1 MTRARR
7 LGACAALLLVAPMLS
22 GCLQNVGRFWQ
33 VHAER
38 VDGETYL
45 VADRGPVLGGP
56 DERTFGIYR
65 ARGADC
71 GAWEQVA
78 EGLQGPLSGT
88 CVFDTQADGERLCT
102 FHDGRMV
109 VFRFKTGAL
118 EKAYIPAKTNWQAE
132 TGAQIGPSLYVF
144 GAEFQKTNGM
154 PDKFGT
160 LRVASYDGKELK
172 ELFPSKSPPR
182 IQRGEDA
189 GFWLKAVYHE
199 GRIVICWRTAE
210 RGDLLDLEPPITC
223 AGPLQT
229 VTFDGEHYGN
239 QVLTIDGLPDGLLDV
254 WSEGAGLMA
263 VVQPQDPEFGR
274 SAAPRRFRLPMVVG
288 GTIEELTLP
297 ERNEPERLRM
307 KPYEVIRLSG
317 ANGGAF
323 LRHNSQ
329 EFEIWRAEPD
339 AWSVQARPEGL
350 PTNNLELGLLGLL
363 GLGVGFVAMGFGM
376 AFRRRRIL
384 RAFTAKIKTREVLA
398 PLTLRI
404 SAFLVDLALLLTATE
419 ALTRALGIRT
429 GGPVANIDSL
439 EIHRPFVGLYLVYLV
454 LCEWSYGATL
464 GKWAMGLCVVNDKG
478 ERPNLWSIFVRNLVG
493 FYERNPILAAFAALP
508 TIFLTPRSQRLG
520 DLLAR
525 TYVVQRDALH
535 LYKEQREAERQA
547 RGGEGEG
554 SDASGNAGASG
565 ENASGS
571 REANDEAPA

>member
-7 LGACAALLLVAPMLS
+7 LSACAALLLVAPMLS

-33 VHAER
+33 VNAER
-38 VDGETYL
+38 VDGQTYL
-45 VADRGPVLGGP
+45 VADRGPVSAGP

-71 GAWEQVA
+71 GAWDQVA
-78 EGLQGPLSGT
+78 EGLQGPLWGS

-109 VFRFKTGAL
+109 VFRFKTGAP
-118 EKAYIPAKTNWQAE
+118 EKVYVPAKGNWQAE
-132 TGAQIGPSLYVF
+132 TGAQIGPTLFVF
-144 GAEFQKTNGM
+144 GAEFQKTNGI

-160 LRVASYDGKELK
+160 LRVASFDGKELI
-172 ELFPSKSPPR
+172 ERSPSKTPPR
-182 IQRGEDA
+182 IQRGDA

-199 GRIVICWRTAE
+199 GRIVLCWRAVQP
-210 RGDLLDLEPPITC
+210 GDALDLEPPMTFD
-223 AGPLQT
+223 GPLQT
-229 VTFDGEHYGN
+229 ATFDGERYGE
-239 QVLTIDGLPDGLLDV
+239 QVLTIDGLPDGMLDV
-254 WSEGAGLMA
+254 WSDGADLMA
-263 VVQPQDPEFGR
+263 VVQPQEPQFGR
-274 SAAPRRFRLPMVVG
+274 SAAPRRFRLPQEVG
-288 GTIEELTLP
+288 GTIEELKLP
-297 ERNEPERLRM
+297 ERGEPERLRM
-307 KPYEVIRLSG
+307 KPYGILRLPG

-350 PTNNLELGLLGLL
+350 PSNNLELFLLGLL
-363 GLGVGFVAMGFGM
+363 GMGVGFVAMGFGM

-419 ALTRALGIRT
+419 ALTRAFGIRT
-429 GGPVANIDSL
+429 GGPMANIDNL
-439 EIHRPFVGLYLVYLV
+439 DINRPFVGLYLVYLV

-478 ERPNLWSIFVRNLVG
+478 ERPNLWSVFVRNLVG
-493 FYERNPILAAFAALP
+493 FYERNPLLAAFAALP

-547 RGGEGEG
+547 RGGASEEDG
-554 SDASGNAGASG
+554 ASGNAGASG
-565 ENASGS
+565 EDTSGS